1 MSACPLYPLTQ
12 LLMFRINALTRRRFL
27 STAISVAVP
36 MLSRLSANEVDS
48 IVMRGADDAEFLADL
63 RVRCYRYF
71 VDAADP
77 ATGLISDRGRL
88 DGGAFS
94 EHASSAACGFGLAAY
109 AVAPAAGLD
118 NFERARERTRRLLR
132 SLLELAEHHKGF
144 VYHFIGCSDGRR
156 RMTCEASTIDTALML
171 AGVMCSETT
180 FGLDAEISHLCQ
192 ELMRRTDWQ
201 SMLVE
206 GNVLSMGWAP
216 EQGMLP
222 YNWDRFSELTI
233 LVLLAIGAP
242 QHAIDP
248 VAWHAWRREQIL
260 TYDGTSFLSYP
271 PLFVHQY
278 PTAFFDFRGVRSP
291 SGRSY
296 WQNSVTAHLAQI
308 DFQKRLAERYPAE
321 YGHYGDDLWGLTS
334 SDSPTGYRDWG
345 GPYDDNRA
353 EPDRG
358 IDGTVVP
365 SAAGGGLAI
374 VPAQAIETLR
384 YQHARFGSQIYG
396 RYGFTNAFNPV
407 TRWIAPDVI
416 GIDTGITLLMAENLR
431 SGGVWQA
438 FMKHPV
444 AQAGFERAG
453 FTPV

>member
-1 MSACPLYPLTQ
+1 MIQ
-12 LLMFRINALTRRRFL
+12 KFALTRRRFL
-27 STAISVAVP
+27 CVAIAAALPIST
-36 MLSRLSANEVDS
+36 RLSANKGDP
-48 IVMRGADDAEFLADL
+48 IAMQGMNDADFLTDL

-71 VDAADP
+71 VEGSDP

-88 DGGAFS
+88 DGGGFS

-109 AVAPAAGLD
+109 AIAPASGLD
-118 NFERARERTRRLLR
+118 TFERARERTRRLLR
-132 SLLELAEHHKGF
+132 SLLELADHHDGF
-144 VYHFIGCSDGRR
+144 VYHFIGRSDGRR
-156 RMTCEASTIDTALML
+156 RMKCEASTIDTALML

-180 FGLDAEISHLCQ
+180 FGSDQEIATLCQ

-206 GNVLSMGWAP
+206 GNVLSMGWSP
-216 EQGMLP
+216 TQGMLP
-222 YNWDRFSELTI
+222 YRWDRFSELTI

-248 VAWHAWRREQIL
+248 VAWHAWRREDAL
-260 TYDGTSFLSYP
+260 TFDGTSFLSYP

-291 SGRSY
+291 GGRSY

-308 DFQKRLAERYPAE
+308 DFQKRLADRYPAE
-321 YGHYGDDLWGLTS
+321 FGHYGDDLWGLTS
-334 SDSPTGYRDWG
+334 SDSATGYRDWG
-345 GPYDDNRA
+345 GPYADNRS

-365 SAAGGGLAI
+365 SAAGGALAI
-374 VPAQAIETLR
+374 VPAQAVATLR
-384 YQHARFGSQIYG
+384 HQHAHFGSQIYG

-407 TRWIAPDVI
+407 TRWIDPDVI
-416 GIDTGITLLMAENLR
+416 GIDTGITLLMAENRR
-431 SGGVWQA
+431 SGGVWSA

-444 AQAGFERAG
+444 AQAGLERAG
-453 FTPV
+453 FTPVRVDHG